1 MTMKADKRERL
12 QAAGWR
18 VGDAGDFLRLSPQE
32 AAYLDCKIALGQR
45 LRKLR
50 EQKKWSQTRLAE
62 KIGSSQSRVA
72 KMESCDQSVSMDLLV
87 KSLLA
92 VGATTTDLANAIS
105 GKE

>member
-1 MTMKADKRERL
+1 MKADKRERL
-12 QAAGWR
+12 QAAGWK
-18 VGDAGDFLRLSPQE
+18 VGDTVDFLRLSPQE
-32 AAYLDCKIALGQR
+32 AAYLDCKIALSQS

-50 EQKKWSQTRLAE
+50 EKKKWSQMKLAE

-92 VGATTTDLANAIS
+92 VGATTADLANVIS
-105 GKE
+105 GRE